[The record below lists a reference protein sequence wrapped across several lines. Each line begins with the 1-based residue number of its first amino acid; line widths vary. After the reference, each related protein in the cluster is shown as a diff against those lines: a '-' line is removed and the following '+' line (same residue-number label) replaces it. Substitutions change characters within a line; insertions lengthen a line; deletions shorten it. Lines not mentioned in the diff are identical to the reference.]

1 MRNIFFCLVAS
12 ILILFSVPLSA
23 ASMNPAQDAVQKASS
38 TEKAP
43 PAGTAAPA
51 EKAAPAGGN
60 ALVRVDQGVYGFSDH
75 AKKKLEDRLAKL
87 NAKYDVHVGV
97 VFLKKLPAGKTAE
110 HEAKAIVEGGNGY
123 EQGSKGSMVLLVA
136 TDSRDYYIATGRNLN
151 KIITSKEG
159 IPYIE
164 NRILKNLKDND
175 YEKAATH
182 FAGAVEK
189 ELAYYE
195 ENGEPYDPSKTFS
208 ILALLIAVLGSGV
221 AGIGVRSYL
230 ISQMSNVHHAA
241 DADVYLDKE
250 SFELTGESDT
260 FLYTKVKSVPKRK
273 HSSSRSS
280 DSGSTGGGGGKF

>member
-23 ASMNPAQDAVQKASS
+23 ASMNPSQDAAGAVQKASS
-38 TEKAP
+38 TGKEA

-51 EKAAPAGGN
+51 GGT
-60 ALVRVDQGVYGFSDH
+60 ALVHVDQGVYGFSDH
-75 AKKKLEDRLAKL
+75 AKKKLEDRLAKI
-87 NAKYDVHVGV
+87 NEKYDVHVGV

-110 HEAKAIVEGGNGY
+110 NEAKAIVEGGNGY

-159 IPYIE
+159 IPFIQ
-164 NRILKNLKDND
+164 NRILKDLKDSD

-195 ENGEPYDPSKTFS
+195 EEGEPYDPSKTFS
-208 ILALLIAVLGSGV
+208 VLALLIAVLGSGA
-221 AGIGVRSYL
+221 AGIGIRSYL

-260 FLYTKVKSVPKRK
+260 FLYTKVKAVPKRK
-273 HSSSRSS
+273 RSNRSSS

>member
-1 MRNIFFCLVAS
+1 MRNTFLCLVVS
-12 ILILFSVPLSA
+12 ILVVLFVPLPA
-23 ASMNPAQDAVQKASS
+23 ASMNPAQDAVQKSSS
-38 TEKAP
+38 T
-43 PAGTAAPA
+43 

-60 ALVRVDQGVYGFSDH
+60 ALVHVDQGVHGLSDH
-75 AKKKLEDRLAKL
+75 AQKKLEERLTKI

-110 HEAKAIVEGGNGY
+110 NAAKAIVEGGNGY

-159 IPYIE
+159 IPYLQD
-164 NRILKNLKDND
+164 RILKDLKDND

-182 FAGAVEK
+182 FAEAVEK

-195 ENGEPYDPSKTFS
+195 EEGEPYDPSKTFS
-208 ILALLIAVLGSGV
+208 VLALLIAVLGSGV

-230 ISQMSNVHHAA
+230 ISQMSNVHRAS

-260 FLYTKVKSVPKRK
+260 FLYTKVKAVPKRK
-273 HSSSRSS
+273 HSNRSSS